1 MVTCVVIKLLMLV
14 SRVLTARVPNYDTY
28 PLESLCGM
36 YQDKQT
42 ISLKSRPAV
51 ISLTSRI
58 VKKMKCHLEL
68 RLPSESFGFSVFIE
82 SMRIENTTGCSKD
95 FLQFGRYN
103 NTMLLFCIFLFI
115 YFRDFLI
122 FTSYKS
128 DKRCGTFEAPKQIFN
143 NDGTLLSIDSGETS
157 LKEREYLEAEDDEMD
172 IWMVIHP
179 SEPQQQTKH
188 LRLIVTPF
196 KKVCSKS
203 DYLYKQCPSNK
214 KCIKRELFCD
224 GIINCDGEE
233 KEEKDEYCLKES
245 VLPGSGM
252 FMSIPVIIIIVI
264 VSLVVIMG
272 TIVLCKVAREYYK
285 LVIIRSEGPPAR
297 TPPTITRSNT
307 TRTPS
312 SSVLQRDITEHHITP
327 SAPIMSTGEAHPYLS
342 PLPPSYNEVMG
353 IGFKEDPPKYS
364 EFPET

>member
-1 MVTCVVIKLLMLV
+1 VTMLACVTILLLTLV
-14 SRVLTARVPNYDTY
+14 SQVLSVRGSEYDLY

-42 ISLKSRPAV
+42 ISLKTRPAV

-58 VKKMKCHLEL
+58 VKTMKCHLEL
-68 RLPSESFGFSVFIE
+68 RLPSDSFGFSVFIE
-82 SMRIENTTGCSKD
+82 SMMLDNTTGCSRD
-95 FLQFGRYN
+95 FLQFG
-103 NTMLLFCIFLFI
+103 
-115 YFRDFLI
+115 RDFLI

-128 DKRCGTFEAPKQIFN
+128 EKRCGSIGPTKKILN
-143 NDGTLLSIDSGETS
+143 DDGTLLSIDYGYNS

-172 IWMVIHP
+172 IWLEIHR
-179 SEPQQQTKH
+179 SEPRQSTKH
-188 LRLIVTPF
+188 LKLIVTPF

-203 DYLYKQCPSNK
+203 DYLYKQCPGNK

-233 KEEKDEYCLKES
+233 KEEKDEYCLKTS
-245 VLPGSGM
+245 VLPGSGI
-252 FMSIPVIIIIVI
+252 FMSIPVIIIVII

-272 TIVLCKVAREYYK
+272 TIVLCKVAREYFK
-285 LVIIRSEGPPAR
+285 SVLLRTEGPPD
-297 TPPTITRSNT
+297 RST
-307 TRTPS
+307 TPS
-312 SSVLQRDITEHHITP
+312 SEVLQRHITDHHTTP
-327 SAPIMSTGEAHPYLS
+327 SAPIMSTSEAYPYLS

-353 IGFKEDPPKYS
+353 IGSKEDPPKYS